1 MGELEPLTVRRDR
14 PLAVSFAA
22 PTEDMV
28 RHIAIRAAAV
38 ALLTAAPLVS
48 AFAAEPYLLPPPVDA
63 NVVAEGAPCPGYQRH
78 RNTGSLRLGAGL
90 HPKREIPISLGLRGM
105 SRQARGFRE

>member
-38 ALLTAAPLVS
+38 ALLTAAPLAS
-48 AFAAEPYLLPPPVDA
+48 AFAAESYLLPPRVDV
-63 NVVAEGAPCPGYQRH
+63 VVAEDAPCPGY
-78 RNTGSLRLGAGL
+78 NDTGTPAHYVWEQGYTRKGRFQYHWAC
-90 HPKREIPISLGLRGM
+90 E
-105 SRQARGFRE
+105 E